1 MSRSPDEIDTQD
13 AILIVGPGLG
23 IGRTA
28 HDLVAQAIAS
38 KAPLVLDA
46 DALHLLAH
54 EAGLQHKLAASQA
67 PTLLTPHPLE
77 AARLLGLSSVQGQ
90 ADRMYRAKG
99 LAQQLHAVVI
109 LTGPVNVFADP

>member
-54 EAGLQHKLAASQA
+54 EAGLQHKLAARQA

-77 AARLLGLSSVQGQ
+77 AASLLGLSSVQVQ
-90 ADRMYRAKG
+90 ADSMYSATGKDKKLKAVDNLKG
-99 LAQQLHAVVI
+99 P
-109 LTGPVNVFADP
+109 T